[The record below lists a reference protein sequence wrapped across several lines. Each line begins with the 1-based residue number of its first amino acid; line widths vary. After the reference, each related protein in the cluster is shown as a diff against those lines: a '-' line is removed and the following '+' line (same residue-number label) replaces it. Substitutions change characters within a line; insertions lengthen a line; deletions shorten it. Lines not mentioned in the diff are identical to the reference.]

1 MSEEKIQEDKNISK
15 EDEDEKNKALK
26 TIAKGG
32 SIVFFGLVFAKF
44 FGYLFR
50 VIVARFLGAEIY
62 GLYSLGL
69 AAFSIL
75 TTVSL
80 LGVAS
85 GIRRFI
91 AYHKG
96 KGEDKVRG
104 IFKTGLKISMP
115 LGIIFSVILI
125 IFGNQLGLILFD
137 SADMGLV
144 LRIFGFLIPFKVLLK
159 NLESISMGLKRVEY
173 YVYSRKIIP
182 LGSKFLLVILF
193 IFLGFELLGVLAAFF
208 IATILGLISIIYF
221 TLFKLDYFNFSK
233 SSFSIKKMFLYS
245 WPLIIAAIFIKV
257 IKWTDVLMMGHF
269 LTESQVGIY
278 NAALP
283 TAMILPFF
291 LSAVSKIIFPVFSEL
306 YGEGKL
312 SEFRRIYQVSTK
324 WIFAATLPF
333 FMIMFLFPSQLMSF
347 LFGAEF
353 VPAALPLSILA
364 LAYFYYASLGSLD
377 RVIKSIGK
385 TKVYALVMGVSAAIN
400 IFLNWLLI
408 PIYGMTGGAI
418 ATAVAV
424 IIYSTLWLL
433 LAYKE
438 LKLVPFTLSYLK
450 VALSGLIS
458 VSITYFGLKYLI
470 ESPTIPIYIL
480 AFVIF
485 VSIYAFL
492 CLAMKVLDSE
502 DIIIMKAAERKVG
515 IDLKWLKNIIRKFA

>member
-1 MSEEKIQEDKNISK
+1 MVEEKDNED
-15 EDEDEKNKALK
+15 KNKALK

-32 SIVFFGLVFAKF
+32 SIVLFGLIFAKF

-50 VIVARFLGAEIY
+50 IVVARFLGSDVY

-80 LGVAS
+80 LGVGS

-96 KGEDKVRG
+96 KDEDKVRG
-104 IFKTGLKISMP
+104 ILRAGLKISMP
-115 LGIIFSVILI
+115 IGIIFSIILV
-125 IFGNQLGLILFD
+125 IFGNQIGLILFD

-144 LRIFGFLIPFKVLLK
+144 LRVFGLLLPFKVLLK
-159 NLESISMGLKRVEY
+159 NLESIAMGLKRVEY

-208 IATILGLISIIYF
+208 IATMFGLISMIYF
-221 TLFKLDYFNFSK
+221 TVFKLDYFDFSR

-245 WPLIIAAIFIKV
+245 WPLIIAAIFMKI
-257 IKWTDVLMMGHF
+257 IGWTDVLMMGHF

-283 TAMILPFF
+283 TAMILSFF
-291 LSAVSKIIFPVFSEL
+291 LSAVSKIIFPVFSQL

-333 FMIMFLFPSQLMSF
+333 FMVMLLFPRQLMVL

-353 VPAALPLSILA
+353 APAALSLSILA
-364 LAYFYYASLGSLD
+364 LAYFYYVSLGSLD
-377 RVIKSIGK
+377 RVIKSIGR
-385 TKVYALVMGVSAAIN
+385 TKLYALVIGVSAVVN
-400 IFLNWLLI
+400 ISLNWFLI
-408 PIYGMTGGAI
+408 PIYGIVGGAI
-418 ATAVAV
+418 ATAVSV
-424 IIYSTLWLL
+424 VIYSTLWLVL
-433 LAYKE
+433 VYRE
-438 LKLVPFTLSYLK
+438 LKLVPFTLSYLR

-458 VSITYFGLKYLI
+458 VSVAYFGLRYFV
-470 ESPTIPIYIL
+470 EAPTIPIYVL
-480 AFVIF
+480 AFIIF

-492 CLAMKVLDSE
+492 CLVMRVLDSE
-502 DIIIMKAAERKVG
+502 DIMIMKAVERKLG
-515 IDLKWLKNIIRKFA
+515 INLKIIKNIIKRFS

>member
-1 MSEEKIQEDKNISK
+1 MSEEKDNK
-15 EDEDEKNKALK
+15 EKNKALK

-32 SIVFFGLVFAKF
+32 GIVFLGLIFAKF

-50 VIVARFLGAEIY
+50 IVVARFLGSDVY

-69 AAFSIL
+69 AAYSIL
-75 TTVSL
+75 VAVSL

-91 AYHKG
+91 AYHRG
-96 KGEDKVRG
+96 RDEDKVRG
-104 IFKTGLKISMP
+104 ALRTGLKISMP
-115 LGIIFSVILI
+115 IGIIFSIILV

-144 LRIFGFLIPFKVLLK
+144 LRVFGLLLPFKVLLR
-159 NLESISMGLKRVEY
+159 NIESVAMGLKKAKY
-173 YVYSRKIIP
+173 YIYSRRVIP
-182 LGSKFLLVILF
+182 RGSKFLLVILF

-208 IATILGLISIIYF
+208 ISTIFGLVAITYF
-221 TLFKLDYFNFSK
+221 VVFKIDYFSFSE
-233 SSFSIKKMFLYS
+233 SSFSARKMLLYS
-245 WPLIIAAIFIKV
+245 WPLVIAAIFMKV
-257 IKWTDVLMMGHF
+257 IGWTDVLMMGHF

-291 LSAVSKIIFPVFSEL
+291 LKAVRKIIFPVFSEL

-333 FMIMFLFPSQLMSF
+333 FMIMFLFPRQLMSL

-353 VPAALPLSILA
+353 TPAALSLSILA

-385 TKVYALVMGVSAAIN
+385 TKIYALVMGISAAVN
-400 IFLNWLLI
+400 IALNWLLI
-408 PIYGMTGGAI
+408 PIYGMVGGAI
-418 ATAVAV
+418 ATTVSV
-424 IIYSTLWLL
+424 ILYSTLWLL
-433 LAYKE
+433 LVYRE
-438 LKLVPFTLSYLK
+438 LRLIPFTLSYLK

-458 VSITYFGLKYLI
+458 VSITYFGLRYLV
-470 ESPTIPIYIL
+470 ETPTIPIYIL

-502 DIIIMKAAERKVG
+502 DIMIMKAAERKLG
-515 IDLKWLKNIIRKFA
+515 IDLRLIKDLIKRFNP